1 MCMWYGLNSIDSLN
15 SINSMS
21 YQRFDWEICMYWMGE
36 YKWNQYSKMYLET
49 RDSQSIYIKSET
61 L

>member
-1 MCMWYGLNSIDSLN
+1 MCMWYELNSIDSLN
-15 SINSMS
+15 SIKSMS
-21 YQRFDWEICMYWMGE
+21 YQRFDWVICMYWMGE